1 MRTLADPHKTPSFM
15 WLSLAVLLSND
26 FRAIEG
32 WLKKK
37 YSQLRGRREHSSKPD
52 KLWQY
57 PGRLNGC
64 KMRIIWCLW
73 CSKLPKGH
81 HTEMLSYQGLV
92 WGYMSSI
99 IKAREVR
106 QPNLLASEWPPPL
119 SPSPLPCRRASEEGR
134 KAYQGPTPVHDLYG
148 ASINTLT
155 RHRLQPEGHKNASL
169 YTFNFWRVTSR
180 LTGLDDFKCDLNA
193 DVIAPAC
200 PVPESLPRDARCRL
214 KIKTSRKPSSM
225 TQKTPR
231 SGREMNDWFSLP
243 LLAFFIYWPLF
254 ISLSH
259 FMSFS
264 FSFHLSLYFFLILF
278 LSLVISLSFS
288 FYISLFVAFSFSF
301 YLSMFTIIIPFFISR
316 YISLVLIFSLSVFL
330 SHSLFIFLRYISRFS
345 FI

>member
-1 MRTLADPHKTPSFM
+1 MTPPH
-15 WLSLAVLLSND
+15 
-26 FRAIEG
+26 
-32 WLKKK
+32 
-37 YSQLRGRREHSSKPD
+37 
-52 KLWQY
+52 
-57 PGRLNGC
+57 
-64 KMRIIWCLW
+64 
-73 CSKLPKGH
+73 
-81 HTEMLSYQGLV
+81 
-92 WGYMSSI
+92 
-99 IKAREVR
+99 
-106 QPNLLASEWPPPL
+106 

-243 LLAFFIYWPLF
+243 LLAFFIY
-254 ISLSH
+254 
-259 FMSFS
+259 
-264 FSFHLSLYFFLILF
+264 
-278 LSLVISLSFS
+278 
-288 FYISLFVAFSFSF
+288 
-301 YLSMFTIIIPFFISR
+301 
-316 YISLVLIFSLSVFL
+316 
-330 SHSLFIFLRYISRFS
+330 
-345 FI
+345 